1 MVVPT
6 DALRRAALNLTPRA
20 AEEEEEGRGRKK
32 SDDDED
38 RTRCCS
44 AALEQEEEEEE
55 EKDLILVRRIEE
67 QLADDDDD
75 ENDVEAHAKTLM
87 TMSFYAS
94 RRGESLTT
102 EIGKNVSFET
112 SPKAHRISIER
123 SVETLSEKRNPRERK
138 RPQRREKKRTY
149 FLNLILSAEREI
161 TSPSND
167 RKSRASFQARWRFV
181 IHRGDD
187 GIAKCE

>member
-55 EKDLILVRRIEE
+55 EKDLLLVRRIEE
-67 QLADDDDD
+67 QLADDDEDDD

-112 SPKAHRISIER
+112 SPKAHRISIGAFGRNVAREEKPER
-123 SVETLSEKRNPRERK
+123 EKTSAETREETNVFFKLDFVRGERERD
-138 RPQRREKKRTY
+138 Y
-149 FLNLILSAEREI
+149 
-161 TSPSND
+161 
-167 RKSRASFQARWRFV
+167 
-181 IHRGDD
+181 
-187 GIAKCE
+187 IAIE